1 MGKSYLQGEVLTAAD
16 LNASLAEAVNTT
28 GTFTFTGAHIHS
40 ANLWANGSDGGFRV
54 LSTAAVQS
62 FRTDESTSFYTLI
75 NGMDDTGIYYAST
88 ATFASNKNFRWRITD
103 NSGNLRDY
111 LILDRR
117 GNLSVANNITSGAA
131 ISDQIGNVRKVITNT
146 VTSPY
151 TLVATDAGKM
161 VMIAGG
167 TLTIPASVFT
177 NGENVTIFNT
187 SETASLSI
195 VQGTNLRILWAGQ
208 SSATTG
214 NRTLGL
220 AGLCT
225 IAFTTSDGRNAV
237 ITGAGLT

>member
-28 GTFTFTGAHIHS
+28 GAFTFTGAHIHS

-131 ISDQIGNVRKVITNT
+131 ISDQIGNVRTVPIAVKSTLAAADVGKTISISGGSITVPSST
-146 VTSPY
+146 F
-151 TLVATDAGKM
+151 AAGD
-161 VMIAGG
+161 
-167 TLTIPASVFT
+167 
-177 NGENVTIFNT
+177 NVTIYNSST
-187 SETASLSI
+187 TTASTI
-195 VQGTNLRILWAGQ
+195 TQGTGLTMYWAGQ
-208 SSATTG
+208 TTLTSG
-214 NRTLGL
+214 NRTL
-220 AGLCT
+220 AFQGLCT
-225 IAFTTSDGRNAV
+225 ILFTSASAAI